1 MKTKIAGAMIL
12 LAGTATVFAAT
23 HVTLNKEQ
31 HGTNV
36 SGIAAFVDGIDKKL
50 TMEMEFVGL
59 QPGNIYLA
67 RLENTSCRNLFR
79 QSTSLSNGLQVAMF
93 VESNQFGSYSTVMKG
108 LPSDA
113 KDAKSVA
120 LYKDVE
126 SNDGVNTVYCIN
138 LG

>member
-1 MKTKIAGAMIL
+1 MKTKIAGVMML

-23 HVTLNKEQ
+23 HATLNKEE
-31 HGTNV
+31 HDINV

-79 QSTSLSNGLQVAMF
+79 QSTSLSSGTHVAMF
-93 VESNQFGSYSTVMKG
+93 VESNQFGSYSTLMKG
-108 LPSDA
+108 LPSNA
-113 KDAKSVA
+113 RDAKSVA
-120 LYKDVE
+120 LYKDEE
-126 SNDGVNTVYCIN
+126 SNDGVKTVYCIN